1 MPPRHIANTPVKVNA
16 AFSSPSSVAVAP
28 LTTSIAGLTSVRN
41 IFGTAPARRHTVGQ
55 MPSTHFSPRLPINPP
70 ASAGHHNHHQRNQPS
85 VSSFISAGGAM
96 IGIDSGPR
104 KTAAE
109 KAAERD
115 WQEQARQIFQLS
127 TVSAKGHF
135 LPPSPS
141 PLELGKQG
149 SNDRFK
155 DNDTDYFTT
164 IIISTSPERVRTF
177 LSTESSISPGMF
189 SLPANKIKRNA
200 IPSFSTPPSSSSSL
214 LSSSASLS
222 SPSSSELSSTRPSS
236 PASMSQQRHLSQQ
249 QQTLAV
255 VVGQDKESSKV
266 AATPSNLPP
275 PYVSAVAIPVVAGIP
290 AAIPKRRVV
299 APADTLSTPPSSP
312 PAISAKDMYFPT
324 SDPTATSTAA
334 TQSIPVT
341 PPSST
346 PKSMPST
353 PSSQSY
359 SSNSSNNPRQRLRR
373 PHQESPM
380 HRNSRVAEEEQD
392 EDEDEV
398 DGGGGGRGGRGSNR
412 NKVMSKRQAQISF
425 LTGVTSEDE
434 EDLSDIFAHT
444 VYNTNSNNSSNR
456 RKHYGSSSFLTSSPP
471 A

>member
-1 MPPRHIANTPVKVNA
+1 MPPRHFANTPVKVNMPIA
-16 AFSSPSSVAVAP
+16 SPTSVAVAP

-41 IFGTAPARRHTVGQ
+41 IFGTAPGRRHTVSQ
-55 MPSTHFSPRLPINPP
+55 MPSSHFSPRLPINPP
-70 ASAGHHNHHQRNQPS
+70 PASAGHHHHQRNQPS

-96 IGIDSGPR
+96 IGIESGPK

-115 WQEQARQIFQLS
+115 WQEQAKQIFQLS

-155 DNDTDYFTT
+155 DNDADYFTT

-222 SPSSSELSSTRPSS
+222 SPSSSEPSSTRSSS
-236 PASMSQQRHLSQQ
+236 PSSMSQQRHHPQP

-255 VVGQDKESSKV
+255 VDGHDKENSRV
-266 AATPSNLPP
+266 AATPTNLPP
-275 PYVSAVAIPVVAGIP
+275 PYVSAVAVPVAVP
-290 AAIPKRRVV
+290 TAIPKRRVV

-324 SDPTATSTAA
+324 SDPTATPRAA

-341 PPSST
+341 PPNST

-353 PSSQSY
+353 PSSQSHN
-359 SSNSSNNPRQRLRR
+359 SNSSNNPRQRLRR

-380 HRNSRVAEEEQD
+380 HRNSRVAEEDQ
-392 EDEDEV
+392 DEDEV
-398 DGGGGGRGGRGSNR
+398 DGGGGGRGSSR
-412 NKVMSKRQAQISF
+412 NKIMSKRRAQISF
-425 LTGVTSEDE
+425 LTGVTPEDE

-444 VYNTNSNNSSNR
+444 VYNTNSNNNSSR
-456 RKHYGSSSFLTSSPP
+456 RRHYGSSSFLTSSPP

>member
-1 MPPRHIANTPVKVNA
+1 MPPRHYANTPVMVNA
-16 AFSSPSSVAVAP
+16 AFSSPTSVAVAP

-55 MPSTHFSPRLPINPP
+55 MPSTHFSPRLSINPPP
-70 ASAGHHNHHQRNQPS
+70 ASAGHHHHHQRNQPS

-96 IGIDSGPR
+96 IGIDSGPK

-189 SLPANKIKRNA
+189 SLPANKIKRSA
-200 IPSFSTPPSSSSSL
+200 IPSFSTLPSSSSSL

-222 SPSSSELSSTRPSS
+222 SPSSSEPSSTRPSS
-236 PASMSQQRHLSQQ
+236 PASMSQQRHLPQQ
-249 QQTLAV
+249 QQTPAV
-255 VVGQDKESSKV
+255 VLGQDKENSKV
-266 AATPSNLPP
+266 AATPPNLPP
-275 PYVSAVAIPVVAGIP
+275 PYVSAIAIPEVAAIP

-324 SDPTATSTAA
+324 SDPTAAPTAA
-334 TQSIPVT
+334 AQYIPVT
-341 PPSST
+341 PPNST
-346 PKSMPST
+346 PKSMPSI

-392 EDEDEV
+392 EDEV
-398 DGGGGGRGGRGSNR
+398 DGGGRGSNR

-425 LTGVTSEDE
+425 LTGVTPEDE

-444 VYNTNSNNSSNR
+444 VYNTNSNNSSSR
-456 RKHYGSSSFLTSSPP
+456 RRHYGSSSFLTSSPP